1 MERYIVKQLKK
12 VQLIS
17 NHKPHPTL
25 TEPNRYKT
33 LYITFTWLY
42 ISKMIVSFS
51 WYAQSIQK
59 IEVKIKT
66 TTISVR
72 HQPKQNI
79 PKK

>member
-33 LYITFTWLY
+33 LYMTFTWLY
-42 ISKMIVSFS
+42 ISKTIVSLS
-51 WYAQSIQK
+51 
-59 IEVKIKT
+59 
-66 TTISVR
+66 
-72 HQPKQNI
+72 
-79 PKK
+79 